1 MSLPHALL
9 GLLHYR
15 PATGYQLKKAF
26 KESIYFFWNATLP
39 QIYRTLRQM
48 EKKGWLTAV
57 IEPQEGKPS
66 RKVYRLTDK
75 GLREFRRWLKEPLEV
90 PQPRNPMMLKIFFGN
105 QMEKDQLAIH
115 LKTMSEYHNHLLKKY
130 EREVKPVIQRYASI
144 TGASDDA
151 RYWAFTLEFGEMH
164 AKMVTEWSEKLLKAL
179 NMEKASSKHTPEEKT
194 REYKKRGT
202 RV

>member
-1 MSLPHALL
+1 MSLSHVLL

-15 PATGYQLKKAF
+15 SATGYQLKKAF

-39 QIYRTLRQM
+39 QIYRTLSQM
-48 EKKGWLTAV
+48 EKRGWLTAV

-105 QMEKDQLAIH
+105 QMEKDQLAMH
-115 LKTMSEYHNHLLKKY
+115 LQKMSEYHTHLLQKY
-130 EREVKPVIQRYASI
+130 EKEVKPVIQHYAST
-144 TGASDDA
+144 TGAFNDA
-151 RYWAFTLEFGEMH
+151 RYWAFTLEFGQMY
-164 AKMVTEWSEKLLKAL
+164 AKMVAEWSDKLLKAL
-179 NMEKASSKHTPEEKT
+179 HREKAFT
-194 REYKKRGT
+194 RK
-202 RV
+202 